1 MESPAN
7 PNFHGAIATVSV
19 SQICGSV
26 GYTSVQPSALRAF
39 SDVAIRYLLSI
50 GRLCAASA
58 ASHNRTH
65 CNLFDLVLSLETLSS
80 TRGFSGGSNPT
91 RPLLESVVLKELM
104 AYLRIV
110 DGIPFAKLIL
120 KERERSCSLS
130 SSMSFAQMGMEVPVA
145 MAHVPRWL
153 PCFPDSWEA
162 QKERE
167 KEKGEEKNT
176 VAKEVVVDGSLEGDW
191 MEEENK
197 LELGFSFDPGLNLL
211 QKRERQK
218 VKFRIRLDSNSARGK
233 RRKNCYLAVD

>member
-19 SQICGSV
+19 AQICRSV

-39 SDVAIRYLLSI
+39 SDIAIRYLLSI

-65 CNLFDLVLSLETLSS
+65 CNLFDLVLSLETLYS

-104 AYLRIV
+104 AYVRIV
-110 DGIPFAKLIL
+110 DEIPFAKLIL
-120 KERERSCSLS
+120 KERERSCSFS
-130 SSMSFAQMGMEVPVA
+130 SSMSFAQMGMEVP

-153 PCFPDSWEA
+153 PCFPDSWAA
-162 QKERE
+162 QKE
-167 KEKGEEKNT
+167 KEKGEENT
-176 VAKEVVVDGSLEGDW
+176 VVVNGSLDGDW
-191 MEEENK
+191 IEEENK

-211 QKRERQK
+211 QKREK
-218 VKFRIRLDSNSARGK
+218 VKFRIRLDSNSARGE
-233 RRKNCYLAVD
+233 RRRNWYLAVD